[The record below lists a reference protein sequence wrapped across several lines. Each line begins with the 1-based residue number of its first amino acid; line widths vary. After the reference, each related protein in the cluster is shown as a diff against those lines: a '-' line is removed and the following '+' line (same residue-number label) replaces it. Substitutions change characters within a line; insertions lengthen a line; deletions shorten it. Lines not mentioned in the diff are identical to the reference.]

1 MLQTKSSPCLKN
13 FTGKQ
18 INTSLFSNLF
28 SNPFNYMYPVEIDLI
43 VQYYLLI
50 NKICLN
56 QEILPKKQNQFKTK
70 PKTKLLVQT
79 CI

>member
-18 INTSLFSNLF
+18 FNTSLFLNLF

-56 QEILPKKQNQFKTK
+56 QEILPKKPKSIQNQTK
-70 PKTKLLVQT
+70 N
-79 CI
+79 